1 MGSKFSKT
9 NNEETEEQNNK
20 INTFKNNKKYN
31 CETED
36 ISLNRQTK
44 ENTDSSSITTTTEY
58 FESSKFQDKDKFVY
72 FTFEWKGE
80 GKNVTLAGEFLNNW
94 KSPLPMIKNKETGI
108 FEKKLFLPRTKLC
121 FKFVIDNNW
130 VCSSQ
135 YPTTKDNSNNINNFI
150 DLTNYNPPKT
160 ENKKEENKI
169 IDNNNIS
176 KNNKNTIEEK
186 KKNTSKKPKKLYNCN
201 YPSINELNTTA
212 PSIIEHYKPNF
223 NINYQSRQDILSN
236 IAKKSNL
243 KYKENNFNTENNT
256 YKKIMVWPHEKLMH
270 LCPNFEDLNENERFF
285 QTCTTIRNKH
295 KYLTLVYYRP
305 K

>member
-1 MGSKFSKT
+1 MGSKYSKT

-36 ISLNRQTK
+36 ISLYRQTK
-44 ENTDSSSITTTTEY
+44 ENTDSSSITTTTEH
-58 FESSKFQDKDKFVY
+58 FESSKFQDKFVY

-108 FEKKLFLPRTKLC
+108 FERKICLPRTKLC

-130 VCSSQ
+130 FCSSQ

-223 NINYQSRQDILSN
+223 NINYQSRQDLLSN
-236 IAKKSNL
+236 AKKSNL

-270 LCPNFEDLNENERFF
+270 LCPNCEDLNENERFF

>member
-1 MGSKFSKT
+1 MGSKYSKT
-9 NNEETEEQNNK
+9 YNEESEEQNK
-20 INTFKNNKKYN
+20 LINTFKSNKKYN

-36 ISLNRQTK
+36 ISLNLQTK
-44 ENTDSSSITTTTEY
+44 ENTDNSSLTTTTEC
-58 FESSKFQDKDKFVY
+58 FENSKYQDKFVN

-94 KSPLPMIKNKETGI
+94 KSPLAMIKNKETGI
-108 FEKKLFLPRTKLC
+108 YERKLFLPRTKLC
-121 FKFVIDNNW
+121 FKFVIDSNW

-135 YPTTKDNSNNINNFI
+135 YPTTKDNSNNVNNFI
-150 DLTNYNPPKT
+150 DLTNYNPPET
-160 ENKKEENKI
+160 EMKKEENKI
-169 IDNNNIS
+169 VDNNNIN
-176 KNNKNTIEEK
+176 KNNKNIIEEK
-186 KKNTSKKPKKLYNCN
+186 KKNTSKKPKKIYNCK

-223 NINYQSRQDILSN
+223 NINYQSRQDLLSKM
-236 IAKKSNL
+236 AKKSNL

-270 LCPNFEDLNENERFF
+270 LCPNLEDLNENERFF

-295 KYLTLVYYRP
+295 KYLTLIYYRP